1 MLTVLKAAVSNC
13 TQGRVLMDR
22 LTVSIHSQ
30 ILFAIFLKQYLVFL
44 AGYILAGN
52 ILAGNIL
59 AGNIL
64 AGNILA
70 GNILVGN
77 IFAGNYFGW

>member
-1 MLTVLKAAVSNC
+1 LQFQIVHKA
-13 TQGRVLMDR
+13 R
-22 LTVSIHSQ
+22 LDGQANSVSIHLQ
-30 ILFAIFLKQYLVFL
+30 FFFTIFLKQYLVFL

-52 ILAGNIL
+52 ILAGNV
-59 AGNIL
+59 L

-77 IFAGNYFGW
+77 IFASNCFGW